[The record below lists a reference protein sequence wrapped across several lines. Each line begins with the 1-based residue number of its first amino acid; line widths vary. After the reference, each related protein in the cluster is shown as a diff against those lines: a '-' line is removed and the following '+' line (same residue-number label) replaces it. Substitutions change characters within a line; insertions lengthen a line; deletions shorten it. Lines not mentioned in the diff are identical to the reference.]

1 MDSVLT
7 SCELTHHLHQE
18 FEAKYRRLLMI
29 AIPLS
34 SERGVPGGEERGEMD
49 VFAGYLSLGQ
59 HAKLILPVMGY
70 VARFLAAVYG
80 E

>member
-1 MDSVLT
+1 
-7 SCELTHHLHQE
+7 
-18 FEAKYRRLLMI
+18 MI

-80 E
+80 EQCCVTAQAMALKETEPGWNITDC